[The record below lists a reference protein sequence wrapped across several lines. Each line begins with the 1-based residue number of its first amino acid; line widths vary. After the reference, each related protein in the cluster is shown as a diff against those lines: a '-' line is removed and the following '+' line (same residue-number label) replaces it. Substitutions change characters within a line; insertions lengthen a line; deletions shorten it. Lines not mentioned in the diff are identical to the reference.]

1 MSSGPEKED
10 WSKKL
15 EEMDFSVIKER
26 FKSGM
31 TKPRI
36 LIIIAIA
43 ALFLFIAI
51 LAPFAAFYTDALWYN
66 HIGFQNL
73 FWKMFWAKI
82 LMVVAFGATFFV
94 LMYGNILLARK
105 IPPDQEIDLKGS
117 PLEEVIDRVRS
128 VGSKAVTWGLVAFSA
143 VAALLAGLGWGGK
156 WELVLKFLNHASYGK
171 TDPLFGKDIGF
182 YLFSYPFQKELVNWL
197 ISSLFFILVIT
208 AVVYVFDGGIRLKR
222 GPDMLAPHVKAHLS
236 VLAGVILLVKA
247 WSYRLNMY
255 ELLMTKDGAV
265 YGAGYTDTHAR
276 LPALWILTILA
287 LVAAVVLIVNIKYK
301 GWFLPALAIG
311 SMVVVTVLA
320 GTLYPVIIQ
329 NLRVKPNEREMESE
343 YLAYNIEYTREAYNL
358 GEIREESFAAD
369 ETLDLAGIE
378 ANRATIKNIRLWDP
392 RPMLDTNE
400 QLQSI
405 RQYYVF
411 NDVDVDRY
419 TVDGEYRQT
428 MIGAREMQQSNLPDE
443 ARTWV
448 NTNLVYT
455 HGYGVCINP
464 SNDISEEGN
473 PVYLLSDIPPVG
485 PTNLQVTRPEIY
497 YGEKAADQ
505 VVVDTT
511 EDEFDYP
518 RGEEKVYS
526 QYEGK
531 GGVEVKSFWRKFLF
545 TVLFRDIN
553 FLFSGQI
560 QGNSQVMY
568 YRTIS
573 ERVRKCAPFL
583 EFDRDPYMVLSDDG
597 KLYWIADAYA
607 TSDDFPYSQP
617 TDGVGNYIRNSV
629 KVVVDAYN
637 GKVWLYVVDP
647 DDPVIQTYQKIFPQ
661 IFTSFDKMPEDL
673 KKHVR
678 YPEDIFLVQ
687 SNMQRTYHM
696 TNVREFYNKEDEWDF
711 PQEIFDGGKEPMSPY
726 YVIMSLPGEE
736 AEEMVLMMPF
746 VPHKKQNMIAWLG
759 ARMDGEHYGEMI
771 NYRFPSGK
779 LIYGPE
785 QIEGR
790 IEQDPDI
797 SRQLS
802 LWRQEGSQ
810 VIRGNLLVIP
820 IEQSLIYVEPLYLQ
834 ATQIKIPQIKRVVV
848 AYGNRV
854 VMEPTLEQAI
864 ARLFAGAPPTEI
876 IVEPVVEEPTEEEPT
891 EEPVEEEPT
900 EEPTSLAAQ
909 ALDLYNKA
917 IEAQK
922 SGDWAAY
929 GSYLQQLEGVLKQL
943 NEGTP

>member
-929 GSYLQQLEGVLKQL
+929 GSHLQQLEGVLKQL

>member
-1 MSSGPEKED
+1 MSSGPENED

-15 EEMDFSVIKER
+15 EELDFSVIKER

-36 LIIIAIA
+36 LIIIAII

-51 LAPFAAFYTDALWYN
+51 IAPFAAFYTDALWYN

-94 LMYGNILLARK
+94 LMYGNILLAHK
-105 IPPDQEIDLKGS
+105 IPPDQEIDLEGS
-117 PLEEVIDRVRS
+117 PLEEVINRVRS

-208 AVVYVFDGGIRLKR
+208 AIVYVFDGGIRLKR

-343 YLAYNIEYTREAYNL
+343 YLSYNIEYTREAYNL
-358 GEIREESFAAD
+358 GEIKEETFAAD
-369 ETLDLAGIE
+369 ESLDLAGIE

-392 RPMLDTNE
+392 RPLLNTYE
-400 QLQSI
+400 QMQSI

-428 MIGAREMQQSNLPDE
+428 MIGAREMQQSNLPEE
-443 ARTWV
+443 ASTWV
-448 NTNLVYT
+448 NTTLVYT

-464 SNDISEEGN
+464 SNDISSEGN
-473 PVYLLSDIPPVG
+473 PVYLLSDLPPQG
-485 PTNLQVTRPEIY
+485 PTNLQVKRPEVY
-497 YGEKAADQ
+497 YGEKTDNH

-511 EDEFDYP
+511 EEEFDYP
-518 RGEEKVYS
+518 RGNEKIYS
-526 QYEGK
+526 KYEGK
-531 GGVEVKSFWRKFLF
+531 AGVEVKSFWRKFLF

-583 EFDRDPYMVLSDDG
+583 QFDRDPYMVLSDDG
-597 KLYWIADAYA
+597 KLYWIADAYT

-617 TDGVGNYIRNSV
+617 TDGFGNYIRNSV
-629 KVVVDAYN
+629 KVVVDAYD
-637 GKVWLYVVDP
+637 GEVWLYVVDP
-647 DDPVIQTYQKIFPQ
+647 DDPVIETYRKIFPQ

-678 YPEDIFLVQ
+678 YPEYIFLVQ

-726 YVIMSLPGEE
+726 YVIMSLPGED

-771 NYRFPSGK
+771 NYMFPSGK

-790 IEQDPDI
+790 IEQQPEI
-797 SRQLS
+797 SKQLS

-834 ATQIKIPQIKRVVV
+834 ATEIKIPQIKRVVV
-848 AYGNRV
+848 AYGQQV
-854 VMEPTLEQAI
+854 VMEPTLEQAV

-929 GSYLQQLEGVLKQL
+929 GSYLEQLENVLKQL
-943 NEGTP
+943 SEVQ